1 MLYLVPH
8 LIAPEARSES
18 DMDSSQKLLGKR
30 LRKAREDKGLTQ
42 KDLAKLVDMS
52 VPMLSRIETGRAL
65 TTKYLASLADC
76 LDVSADWLTGSAP
89 EGASDGLPVL
99 DWDLT
104 TVLGAVP
111 LALAQV
117 FEDSEARRPVGGR
130 YALTVPGSAMAPAFQ
145 PGDTL
150 IVESVSDWH
159 PDDREGYVVT
169 VHDGRAAVRAI
180 VRDGA
185 TTWFAA
191 PHSAFL
197 AHVAGEETRVV
208 GVVRALYR
216 RL

>member
-1 MLYLVPH
+1 MGERLREAREKKSMTQKELAQRAG
-8 LIAPEARSES
+8 IAPAMVWRLESGKARTT
-18 DMDSSQKLLGKR
+18 R
-30 LRKAREDKGLTQ
+30 HLRK
-42 KDLAKLVDMS
+42 
-52 VPMLSRIETGRAL
+52 
-65 TTKYLASLADC
+65 LADC
-76 LDVSADWLTGSAP
+76 LDVSTDWLTGAAS
-89 EGASDGLPVL
+89 EGASEGLPVL

-117 FEDSEARRPVGGR
+117 YEDSEARRPVGGR

-150 IVESVSDWH
+150 IVESVTDWC
-159 PDDREGYVVT
+159 PDDREGYVVA
-169 VHDGRAAVRAI
+169 VHEGRATVRAI

-185 TTWFAA
+185 ATWFAA
-191 PHSAFL
+191 QHGAFL
-197 AHVAGEETRVV
+197 AYVAGEETRVV